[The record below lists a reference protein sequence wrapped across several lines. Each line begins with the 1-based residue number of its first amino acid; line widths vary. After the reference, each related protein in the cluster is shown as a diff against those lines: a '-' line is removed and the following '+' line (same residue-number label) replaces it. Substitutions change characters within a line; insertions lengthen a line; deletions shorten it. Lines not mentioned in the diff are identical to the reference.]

1 MFNCCLDPEGRTMRH
16 MTFAIAVTTL
26 LAACG
31 SREAAILKIGE
42 ATYRFPNDAV
52 IDNGKKGDAYV
63 NFAVGRSEDGRL
75 TRASIK
81 LEFNQEYNRT
91 HHDGTK
97 QRHIGQNETSFPQV
111 RLLIH
116 GANSDELY
124 IVNRPWGVVLCNR
137 KNVKLAYSCGTT
149 FVEAGAQWQVLFHF
163 DKLDENS
170 DIVAEARTALR
181 TLSV

>member
-1 MFNCCLDPEGRTMRH
+1 MRY
-16 MTFAIAVTTL
+16 TICAIAVITL

-31 SREAAILKIGE
+31 LREPAILKIGE
-42 ATYRFPNDAV
+42 ATYRFPHDAV
-52 IDNGKKGDAYV
+52 IDNRNKGDTYV

-75 TRASIK
+75 TKTSIK

-91 HHDGTK
+91 HRAGAK
-97 QRHIGQNETSFPQV
+97 QRHIGQNETSPPEV

-116 GANSDELY
+116 GASGGELY
-124 IVNRPWGVVLCNR
+124 IVNRPWGAVLCNR
-137 KNVKLAYSCGTT
+137 KNIKFAYSCGTT

-170 DIVAEARTALR
+170 DIIAEARTVLR
-181 TLSV
+181 TLKV

>member
-1 MFNCCLDPEGRTMRH
+1 MFNRCPDPEGRTMRH
-16 MTFAIAVTTL
+16 IIFAIAVTTL

-31 SREAAILKIGE
+31 SREPTILKIGE
-42 ATYRFPNDAV
+42 ATYRFPHNAV
-52 IDNGKKGDAYV
+52 IDNRNKGDTYV
-63 NFAVGRSEDGRL
+63 NFAVGQSEDGRL

-91 HHDGTK
+91 HRNETK
-97 QRHIGQNETSFPQV
+97 QRHIGQNETSFPEV
-111 RLLIH
+111 RLLNH
-116 GANSDELY
+116 GANSGELY

-137 KNVKLAYSCGTT
+137 KNIKLAYSCGAT

-170 DIVAEARTALR
+170 DIIAEARTALR
-181 TLSV
+181 TLRA